1 MVQAL
6 VDITDRANRVLNLVK
21 VKYGLRDKSQAINV
35 MATKYEEEIL
45 EPELRP
51 EYVEELKR
59 IEKEPRVKV
68 KDFAQ
73 HFGLKKR

>member
-21 VKYGLRDKSQAINV
+21 AKYGLRDKSQAINV
-35 MATKYEEEIL
+35 MAARYEEELL

-51 EYVEELKR
+51 EYVEELKK

-68 KDFAQ
+68 KNFTQ
-73 HFGLKKR
+73 RFGSGKN

>member
-6 VDITDRANRVLNLVK
+6 VDITDHANRVLNLIK
-21 VKYGLRDKSQAINV
+21 AKYGLRDKSQAINV
-35 MATKYEEEIL
+35 MAAKYEEELL

-68 KDFAQ
+68 KDFARR
-73 HFGLKKR
+73 FGLKKN